1 MCPRRY
7 LTMMVG
13 AIATI
18 VLTAFGKGKP
28 NGNWDGTF
36 RTFDIDISLYG
47 KHDANG
53 NKQVRTDEEKAK
65 YEAILTNFAYVVYE
79 ATDGKH
85 RIGKIDIYVDG
96 CGNDLTKDILW
107 AEGYN
112 GVGVAQASLRVSDK
126 WRGNI
131 SFADN
136 SGDVSWLLDS
146 PISGGRV
153 LAHEWS
159 HLVYGLLDEYEW
171 DIQAGP
177 RNNATYVGLPHW
189 TTKYPTD
196 GKLTSAELRT
206 TLMSRAFSFSGNDI
220 SKVNLAWM
228 NYSVPLNAVYGTHSL
243 KWKYNSRDIKDSE
256 KDYSIQK
263 TILYVEK
270 KGTIQ
275 EFWKGQS
282 CWEQLTTP
290 RNNIDGKSDNRP
302 DFPYY
307 YEGYTPL
314 EISKDFKEKN
324 VQNFATIQLTD
335 PKERQNAL
343 ARLKIEWHD
352 TQPYQGVICVLDISG
367 SISQQDRLNEIS
379 QAQVLVENLPEGAY
393 FGLKSFNETVST
405 VVPLTKVTEGNRSS
419 IKTKIASVASANG
432 STALWDAAW
441 ASLDEIA
448 SFSANQ
454 EVDASIILLTD
465 GEDNAS
471 KKDKASVVARCN
483 ALGVKFNTVAYGSA
497 ADANLKDAS
506 DSTGGKHYKSGQ
518 DSSELGGAFLRTLA
532 DSSSRVILADYPCE
546 TTKPTTIEKSFF
558 VDSTLTNIHMSVSM
572 SSATEDASVRFI
584 SPSGNAHFG
593 SEIAMGGGRSVTF
606 RSAKPELGEWKI
618 VVNAP
623 VPTKATIFAD
633 SNMLDWGPELNVD
646 VLKNSGIVR
655 AWILNGHSITGA
667 QVVATV
673 PCKGYFNEVPLT
685 LQPSGFYTAPIEAFG
700 PEAKTR
706 GYTVTAT
713 IKKGEAWIN
722 LGDNFVCDDESTGSV
737 AVSENATRA
746 EYIPGE
752 DASEDFG
759 EVTFGDGCC
768 VSKTVIS
775 SRWPFAGL
783 VDIDYMLSGYQPGM
797 SAKVSIVGR
806 DHDLNVEMP
815 ATTLTGAGATTPATN
830 GWNRVTWNLA
840 KDYPNFH
847 AKEFSVKVSA
857 VPLMLPA
864 SVDASDGTD
873 FDSVVVTWRGNGNAA
888 SYQIWRGTN
897 DNVKTATR
905 LTTTTSMRYVD
916 SSAVPGTLYYYWVRP
931 LIGSGVGDYG
941 LSDCGYRALKAPS
954 SVSATSGVL
963 NRITVSWSAVE
974 HAKAYK
980 VYRADSLD
988 CNSAKLVGTTDTTSF
1003 EDCTKNAS
1011 TQQNLDVGMGMIT
1024 LRGALDGLSNLTVDI
1039 APVGVQGIVA
1049 GNRYYY
1055 WVQAVGQNIVSEM
1068 STNYG
1073 TGCTKPAIP
1082 SNVSAS
1088 DGTSSSQ
1095 VYISWSGISG
1105 GKRYKV
1111 YRSTNASPSSAILLG
1126 TVDNT
1131 WYYDTSAQA
1140 AKPYYYFV
1148 RAIGNACDGDLSVGN
1163 AGFRAAVLTK
1173 TAPYLVIDL
1182 SLGSSA
1188 TKFPCY
1194 ELSSIPGGAWAY
1206 EYKTTKLVLRRIEA
1220 GSFYM
1225 GSPTSEKGRNTF
1237 DPPRHKVTLTR
1248 PFYIGVFEITQ
1259 KQWELVMG
1267 SNPASD
1273 KGDARPMDH
1282 VTYYQARGDSQVDST
1297 SFTGRLRSK
1306 TGLNSFDIPT
1316 EAQWE
1321 YACRAGTKTAIN
1333 NGKNLSST
1341 TFDSNMDLV
1350 ARYLNNYKSTV
1361 GGYKGHTTVGSYAPN
1376 SWGLYDMHGN
1386 VREWCVDWF
1395 NASDTSTAAV
1405 TDPIGP
1411 SSGYY
1416 KILRGGGY
1424 ESTADACR
1432 SASRYYDSKKKGHY
1446 DYGLRVVLPIQ

>member
-1 MCPRRY
+1 
-7 LTMMVG
+7 MMVG

-18 VLTAFGKGKP
+18 VLTALSKGKP
-28 NGNWDGTF
+28 DGDWDGTF

-47 KHDANG
+47 KYDANG
-53 NKQVRTDEEKAK
+53 SKQARTDEEKAK

-85 RIGKIDIYVDG
+85 RIGKVDIYADYEQ
-96 CGNDLTKDILW
+96 DLKSKRDIIW
-107 AEGYN
+107 EKSQTYN
-112 GVGVAQASLRVSDK
+112 NSKFLAQSKTRVNK
-126 WRGNI
+126 ERGTI
-131 SFADN
+131 SFSD
-136 SGDVSWLLDS
+136 
-146 PISGGRV
+146 ISGGYNWLTMPLRAGV
-153 LAHEWS
+153 ILAHEWGHS
-159 HLVYGLLDEYEW
+159 AYGFYDEYADKIILNKDYVYVYDESGTKRVYNLSTINLSGKIIDIKIVGREEIPTKGLQDKTLMCASSSISGNIIDLSDSTLRDFNFSVPPNSLSKAHKSISW
-171 DIQAGP
+171 DIHLIRENGSP
-177 RNNATYVGLPHW
+177 VSLDVRTIGTEHSFW
-189 TTKYPTD
+189 T
-196 GKLTSAELRT
+196 G
-206 TLMSRAFSFSGNDI
+206 
-220 SKVNLAWM
+220 
-228 NYSVPLNAVYGTHSL
+228 H
-243 KWKYNSRDIKDSE
+243 
-256 KDYSIQK
+256 
-263 TILYVEK
+263 
-270 KGTIQ
+270 
-275 EFWKGQS
+275 S
-282 CWEQLTTP
+282 CWEQLITP
-290 RNNIDGKSDNRP
+290 KSMDDKRIWP
-302 DFPYY
+302 TFYPT
-307 YEGYTPL
+307 YTPVEFSQHEFSGL
-314 EISKDFKEKN
+314 DARN
-324 VQNFATIQLTD
+324 CGTIQLD
-335 PKERQNAL
+335 KPSERFNAL
-343 ARLKIEWHD
+343 AKFKIKWHD
-352 TQPYQGVICVLDISG
+352 VQPCQGVVCVLDISG

-441 ASLDEIA
+441 TALDEIA
-448 SFSANQ
+448 SSSAQQ

-483 ALGVKFNTVAYGSA
+483 ALGVKFNTVAYGAA
-497 ADANLKDAS
+497 ADTNLKDAS
-506 DSTGGKHYKSGQ
+506 ESTGGKHYKSVQ

-532 DSSSRVILADYPCE
+532 GSSSRVILADYPCE
-546 TTKPTTIEKSFF
+546 TTKPTTLEKSFF
-558 VDSTLTNIHMSVSM
+558 VDSTLTNVHMSVSI

-584 SPSGNAHFG
+584 SPSGRAYTG
-593 SEIAMGGGRSVTF
+593 SGIAMGGGRSVTF
-606 RSAKPELGEWKI
+606 RSAKPELGAWKI

-633 SNMLDWGPELNVD
+633 ANMLEWGPELNVD

-673 PCKGYFNEVPLT
+673 PCKGYFHEVPLT
-685 LQPSGFYTAPIEAFG
+685 MQPSGFYTAPIEAFG

-752 DASEDFG
+752 GVEESFEG
-759 EVTFGDGCC
+759 VTFGDGCC
-768 VSKTVIS
+768 VSKTTIS

-797 SAKVSIVGR
+797 SAKVSVVGR

-815 ATTLTGAGATTPATN
+815 ATTLTGAGVTTPATN

-857 VPLMLPA
+857 APLMLPA
-864 SVDASDGTD
+864 SVEASDGTD
-873 FDSVVVTWRGNGNAA
+873 FDCVVVAWRGNGNAT

-897 DNVKTATR
+897 DNVKTATK
-905 LTTTTSMRYVD
+905 LSTTTSMRYLD

-931 LIGSGVGDYG
+931 VMGSGAGDYG
-941 LSDCGYRALKAPS
+941 VSDCGYRALHAPS
-954 SVSATSGVL
+954 SVSATSGEL
-963 NRITVSWSAVE
+963 NRINVSWSAVE
-974 HAKAYK
+974 HAKSYK
-980 VYRADSLD
+980 VYRASSPDG
-988 CNSAKLVGTTDTTSF
+988 NSAEFVGTRVDTSF
-1003 EDCTKNAS
+1003 EDRPQSQYKDIKVGIGIITLGGVSGGTSAS
-1011 TQQNLDVGMGMIT
+1011 TTDST
-1024 LRGALDGLSNLTVDI
+1024 ST
-1039 APVGVQGIVA
+1039 GVQSIVA
-1049 GNRYYY
+1049 GDRYYY
-1055 WVQAVGQNIVSEM
+1055 WVKAVGLHKDSEM
-1068 STNYG
+1068 SASYG
-1073 TGCTKPAIP
+1073 AGYSKPATP
-1082 SNVSAS
+1082 SNVTAG
-1088 DGTSSSQ
+1088 DGASSSQ
-1095 VYISWSGISG
+1095 VYISWRSING

-1111 YRSTNASPSSAILLG
+1111 YRSETASPDSATLIG
-1126 TVDNT
+1126 TVDQT
-1131 WYYDTSAQA
+1131 WYDDTSAQA
-1140 AKPYYYFV
+1140 GKPYYYFV
-1148 RAIGNACDGDLSVGN
+1148 KATGNACEGDSSAGD

-1188 TKFPCY
+1188 EKFPCY
-1194 ELSSIPGGAWAY
+1194 EVSSIPGGAWAY

-1237 DPPRHKVTLTR
+1237 DPPRHKVTLTS

>member
-85 RIGKIDIYVDG
+85 RIGKIDIYEG
-96 CGNDLTKDILW
+96 ESGFLNGGRLGYLTKRDIVW
-107 AEGYN
+107 RESYTKKGSIAC
-112 GVGVAQASLRVSDK
+112 ARLRTTENK
-126 WRGNI
+126 RGWI
-131 SFADN
+131 DF
-136 SGDVSWLLDS
+136 GDVVPNENIHWLS
-146 PISGGRV
+146 QPARAGAC
-153 LAHEWS
+153 LAHEWG
-159 HLVYGLLDEYEW
+159 HLEYGFYDEYSLSIDVYKTWPFVSTIETT
-171 DIQAGP
+171 ATKNSLMNASP
-177 RNNATYVGLPHW
+177 RMGSLERIYDLPHSAYGW
-189 TTKYPTD
+189 INLSVAEKN
-196 GKLTSAELRT
+196 KTSNQ
-206 TLMSRAFSFSGNDI
+206 SISWKWIGN
-220 SKVNLAWM
+220 
-228 NYSVPLNAVYGTHSL
+228 GTYWPS
-243 KWKYNSRDIKDSE
+243 WQCEQI
-256 KDYSIQK
+256 
-263 TILYVEK
+263 
-270 KGTIQ
+270 GTAQ
-275 EFWKGQS
+275 SYYTGQS
-282 CWEQLTTP
+282 CWEQLIMP
-290 RNNIDGKSDNRP
+290 HNSGDKRL
-302 DFPYY
+302 DFPFE
-307 YEGYTPL
+307 YEAFTPKYPEFKGEDAHKDYT
-314 EISKDFKEKN
+314 
-324 VQNFATIQLTD
+324 VQLTD
-335 PKERQNAL
+335 PSEREKAVGAL
-343 ARLKIEWHD
+343 TIVWHGV
-352 TQPYQGVICVLDISG
+352 QPYQCVICVLDISG

-633 SNMLDWGPELNVD
+633 ANMLDWGPELNVD

-722 LGDNFVCDDESTGSV
+722 LGDNFVCDDVSTGSV
-737 AVSENATRA
+737 AVSESATRA
-746 EYIPGE
+746 EYVPGE
-752 DASEDFG
+752 GIEESFEG
-759 EVTFGDGCC
+759 VTFGDGCC
-768 VSKTVIS
+768 VSKTTIS

-797 SAKVSIVGR
+797 SAKISVVGR
-806 DHDLNVEMP
+806 DHDQNVMMP
-815 ATTLTGAGATTPATN
+815 ATTLTGAGVTTPATN
-830 GWNRVTWNLA
+830 GWNRVTWDLA
-840 KDYPNFH
+840 SDYPNFH

-857 VPLMLPA
+857 APLMLPA
-864 SVDASDGTD
+864 SIEASDGTD
-873 FDSVVVTWRGNGNAA
+873 FDAVIVTWRGNGSAT
-888 SYQIWRGTN
+888 SYQVWRGTN
-897 DNVKTATR
+897 DNVKAATR
-905 LTTTTSMRYVD
+905 IVTTSSMKYVD
-916 SSAVPGTLYYYWVRP
+916 SSAIPGTLYYYWVRP

-963 NRITVSWSAVE
+963 NRITVSWIAVE

-988 CNSAKLVGTTDTTSF
+988 CNSAKLVGTTDATSF

-1011 TQQNLDVGMGMIT
+1011 TQQDIDVGMGMIT

-1111 YRSTNASPSSAILLG
+1111 YRSTSASPSSAILLG

-1194 ELSSIPGGAWAY
+1194 ELSSIPGGAWTH

-1225 GSPTSEKGRNTF
+1225 GSPTKEVGRDWNT
-1237 DPPRHKVTLTR
+1237 DVYSYEIRHKVTLTK
-1248 PFYIGVFEITQ
+1248 PFYIGVFEVTQ

-1267 SNPASD
+1267 VNTASD

-1282 VTYYQARGDSQVDST
+1282 VTYYQARGDGYVAST
-1297 SFTGRLRSK
+1297 SFTGVLRSK
-1306 TGLNSFDIPT
+1306 TGLSSLDIPT

-1321 YACRAGTKTAIN
+1321 YACRAGTTTAVN
-1333 NGKNLSST
+1333 NGKNLSDKTS
-1341 TFDSNMDLV
+1341 DSNMSLV
-1350 ARYLNNYKSTV
+1350 ARYLVNCKTTV

-1376 SWGLYDMHGN
+1376 AWGLYDMHGN
-1386 VREWCVDWF
+1386 VREWCVDW
-1395 NASDTSTAAV
+1395 NAKFTSAAV
-1405 TDPIGP
+1405 TDPTGP
-1411 SSGYY
+1411 TSGTYR
-1416 KILRGGGY
+1416 ILRGGGY
-1424 ESTADACR
+1424 ESGAANCR
-1432 SASRYYDSKKKGHY
+1432 SASRSYDSPKKGHY

>member
-1 MCPRRY
+1 
-7 LTMMVG
+7 MMVG

-28 NGNWDGTF
+28 NGRPDGAF

-47 KHDANG
+47 KYDANG
-53 NKQVRTDEEKAK
+53 NKQARTDEEKAK
-65 YEAILTNFAYVVYE
+65 YGAILTNFAYVVYE

-107 AEGYN
+107 TEVYN
-112 GVGVAQASLRVSDK
+112 GVGVAQASLRVSDT

-171 DIQAGP
+171 DIQADP

-196 GKLTSAELRT
+196 GKLTSAELGK
-206 TLMSRAFSFSGNDI
+206 TLMSRASSFSGNDI

-243 KWKYNSRDIKDSE
+243 KWEYNSRDIKDSE

-290 RNNIDGKSDNRP
+290 RNKIDGKSDNRP

-419 IKTKIASVASANG
+419 IKAKIASVASANG

-441 ASLDEIA
+441 TALDEIA
-448 SFSANQ
+448 SSSAQQ

-483 ALGVKFNTVAYGSA
+483 ALGVKFNTVAYGAA
-497 ADANLKDAS
+497 ADTNLKDAS
-506 DSTGGKHYKSGQ
+506 ESTGGKHYKSGQ

-532 DSSSRVILADYPCE
+532 GSSSRVILADYPCE

-558 VDSTLTNIHMSVSM
+558 VDSTLTNVHMSVSI

-584 SPSGNAHFG
+584 SPSGLAYTG
-593 SEIAMGGGRSVTF
+593 SGIAMGGGRSVTF
-606 RSAKPELGEWKI
+606 RSAKPELGAWKI

-633 SNMLDWGPELNVD
+633 ANMLEWGPELNVD
-646 VLKNSGIVR
+646 VLKNGGIVR

-673 PCKGYFNEVPLT
+673 PCKGYFHEVPLT
-685 LQPSGFYTAPIEAFG
+685 MQPSGFYTAPIEAFG

-752 DASEDFG
+752 GVEESFEG
-759 EVTFGDGCC
+759 VTFGYGCC
-768 VSKTVIS
+768 VSKTTIS

-797 SAKVSIVGR
+797 SAKVSVVGR
-806 DHDLNVEMP
+806 DHDLNVMMP
-815 ATTLTGAGATTPATN
+815 ATTLTGAGVTAPATN
-830 GWNRVTWNLA
+830 GWNRVTWNVA

-857 VPLMLPA
+857 EPLMFPT
-864 SVDASDGTD
+864 SVEASDGTD
-873 FDSVVVTWRGNGNAA
+873 FDSVVVTWRGNGSAT
-888 SYQIWRGTN
+888 SYQVWRGTN

-916 SSAVPGTLYYYWVRP
+916 RSAVPGTLYYYWVRP
-931 LIGSGVGDYG
+931 VMGSGVGDYG
-941 LSDCGYRALKAPS
+941 LSDCGYGALHAPS
-954 SVSATSGVL
+954 SVYATSGEL
-963 NRITVSWSAVE
+963 NQINVSWSAVE
-974 HAKAYK
+974 HAKSYK
-980 VYRADSLD
+980 VYRSSSLD
-988 CNSAKLVGTTDTTSF
+988 GNSAEFVGTTVATSFVDLVESRFLQVSIMPIMGDVSGGTSVSTTGTTS
-1003 EDCTKNAS
+1003 T
-1011 TQQNLDVGMGMIT
+1011 
-1024 LRGALDGLSNLTVDI
+1024 
-1039 APVGVQGIVA
+1039 GVQSIVA
-1049 GNRYYY
+1049 GDRYYY
-1055 WVQAVGQNIVSEM
+1055 WVKAVGQNKDSEM
-1068 STNYG
+1068 SASYG
-1073 TGCTKPAIP
+1073 AGYCKPATP
-1082 SNVSAS
+1082 SNVTAD
-1088 DGTSSSQ
+1088 DGASSSQ
-1095 VYISWSGISG
+1095 VYISWSDING

-1111 YRSTNASPSSAILLG
+1111 YRSENASPGSATLIG
-1126 TVDNT
+1126 TVDKT

-1140 AKPYYYFV
+1140 GRPYYYFV
-1148 RAIGNACDGDLSVGN
+1148 KATGNACEGDLSAGD

-1173 TAPYLVIDL
+1173 KALYLVIDL

-1188 TKFPCY
+1188 AKFPCY
-1194 ELSSIPGGAWAY
+1194 ELSSIPGGAWTY

-1225 GSPTSEKGRNTF
+1225 GSPTKEVGRGGYET
-1237 DPPRHKVTLTR
+1237 RHKVTLTK
-1248 PFYIGVFEITQ
+1248 PFYIGVFEVTQ

-1267 SNPASD
+1267 TNTASD

-1282 VTYYQARGDSQVDST
+1282 VTYFQARGKGQVEQS

-1321 YACRAGTKTAIN
+1321 YACRAGTTTAIN
-1333 NGKNLSST
+1333 NGKNLSAT
-1341 TFDSNMDLV
+1341 IYDSNMDLV
-1350 ARYLNNYKSTV
+1350 ARYLNNYKSKV
-1361 GGYKGHTTVGSYAPN
+1361 GGYKGHTSVGSYAPN
-1376 SWGLYDMHGN
+1376 AWGLYDMHGN
-1386 VREWCVDWF
+1386 VAEWCVDSF
-1395 NASDTSTAAV
+1395 YVNDYGSAAV
-1405 TDPIGP
+1405 TDPVDLQSRIFR
-1411 SSGYY
+1411 
-1416 KILRGGGY
+1416 ILRGGGY
-1424 ESTADACR
+1424 ESYAEKCR
-1432 SASRYYDSKKKGHY
+1432 SASRGYDEPKKGHF
-1446 DYGLRVVLPIQ
+1446 DYGLRVALPIQ